1 MRSSLPSLLL
11 LSLAGCDFMASP
23 TELPLVGTFSV
34 HGTLRSNTC
43 SYAAFPAENLFQR
56 EAILRGIG
64 DSAAKFQWVGM
75 SGIVPGSAT
84 AGGTYQFQTNA
95 NVSTNVVDPLTG
107 QPTCGLIRHTQ
118 VSVVVRPA
126 PSSLDGGVD
135 AGADAGST
143 DAGDGDAGNA
153 GVSEYTLTGVY
164 TEDIYASPGSDCS
177 PLLAA
182 NGGQFAALPCTVTY
196 DVTGTAPR

>member
-1 MRSSLPSLLL
+1 
-11 LSLAGCDFMASP
+11 MASP
-23 TELPLVGTFSV
+23 TELPLVGTFDV

-56 EAILRGIG
+56 EATLRGIG

-75 SGIVPGSAT
+75 SGVVPGSST

-95 NVSTNVVDPLTG
+95 NVSTNAVDPLTG

-118 VSVVVRPA
+118 ISVVVRPA
-126 PSSLDGGVD
+126 PSSVDGGLDGG
-135 AGADAGST
+135 T
-143 DAGDGDAGNA
+143 DAGDLDAGSGDG
-153 GVSEYTLTGVY
+153 GVSEYTMTGVY

-182 NGGQFAALPCTVTY
+182 NGGQFAALPCTVIY
-196 DVTGTAPR
+196 DLTGTAPR